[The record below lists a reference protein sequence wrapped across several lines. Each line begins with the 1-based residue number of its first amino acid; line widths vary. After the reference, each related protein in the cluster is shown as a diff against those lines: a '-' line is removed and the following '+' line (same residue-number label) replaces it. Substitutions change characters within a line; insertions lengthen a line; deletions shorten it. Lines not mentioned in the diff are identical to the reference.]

1 MKLNVMFGVILVCLV
16 LHILIAG
23 CGRREKV
30 FEKWNNQTFMEFM
43 DDSVSKDPE
52 RVCMWVDSML
62 PASADSL
69 RYYRLLL
76 LKAKAMMFRSEADS
90 AMLCLN
96 RVEDYCAASETEE
109 DIRLRAEV
117 WNVRGNVYSRIKASL
132 DSALWAFRKAYGYAL
147 QGECRS
153 SVPNL
158 CMNLADVYVRKGRY
172 DRGAFWYRHALLVC
186 DSLQIPEEERFPVY
200 YGLAQVNMELRNFER
215 CDYFYDLAYRFYS
228 HMKPYEQHIYLNN
241 RGNSYYFRQDY
252 ETALEYFRRSLALA
266 NRYPSM
272 EFERNLTMIN
282 LGEVF
287 LLLNRMDSATYYL
300 NRCHQFFHSIGNV
313 SALYYIDT
321 QLIELALK
329 QGDME
334 LATRRVNEAVD
345 VGNVEPNMIRM
356 RNNYLQHYY
365 EEQGDYRRAYHY
377 LQENLRID
385 DSTRNTWI
393 RMKAAEIALQ
403 YSQDSTLMQ
412 KEISIRAKENQVLR
426 LHQWLYAAVAGVL
439 LLVILI
445 LVFLRGRERERWRM
459 QMAMA
464 SLRLENVRNRISPHF
479 IFNVLSHEVR
489 IHPDRERENRS
500 LMGLIKL
507 FRRNLELTESV
518 SVTLADELDFVS
530 TYVDIE
536 SSVLGNQ
543 FVYTLKVDECID
555 RNAVRIPSM
564 LIQIPVENAIKHGL
578 LLKEGRRLLE
588 IEVSR
593 KGEAVVICVRD
604 NGGGYKEKHTS
615 WGTGTGLKVI
625 AQTIQLL
632 NSYNRSQLTM
642 TVGNLP
648 MGNDET
654 GCEVCF
660 VVPFD
665 YSYQLKKE
673 KKWTR

>member
-1 MKLNVMFGVILVCLV
+1 MKLNVMFGLIIVCLV
-16 LHILIAG
+16 LHVLIAG
-23 CGRREKV
+23 CSRRERD
-30 FEKWNNQTFMEFM
+30 FGEWANLTFMKSM
-43 DDSVSKDPE
+43 DDSVSKNPE
-52 RVCMWVDSML
+52 RVCLWVDSML
-62 PASADSL
+62 PASAGSF

-90 AMLCLN
+90 AMLCLDK
-96 RVEDYCAASETEE
+96 VEDYCAASEAKK
-109 DIRLRAEV
+109 DVRLRAEV
-117 WNVRGNVYSRIKASL
+117 WNTRGNVYSRIKASL

-147 QGECRS
+147 QGGYRS
-153 SVPNL
+153 SVPDI

-172 DRGAFWYRHALLVC
+172 DQGAFWYRHALLVC
-186 DSLQIPEEERFPVY
+186 DSLQVPEEKRFPIY
-200 YGLAQVNMELRNFER
+200 YGLAQVSMELRNFER

-241 RGNSYYFRQDY
+241 RGNSYYCRQDY
-252 ETALEYFRRSLALA
+252 ETALDYFRRSLALV
-266 NRYPSM
+266 NRYPAM
-272 EFERNLTMIN
+272 EFERNLTMVN

-287 LLLNRMDSATYYL
+287 LLLNQTDSATYYL
-300 NRCHQFFHSIGNV
+300 NRCHEFFHSIGNI

-334 LATRRVNEAVD
+334 MAARRVREAVNA
-345 VGNVEPNMIRM
+345 GNVEPNMVRM

-412 KEISIRAKENQVLR
+412 KEISIRKKENQVLR
-426 LHQWLYAAVAGVL
+426 LHQWLYAAFAGVL
-439 LLVILI
+439 LLAVFI
-445 LVFLRGRERERWRM
+445 LVFLRRRERERWKM
-459 QMAMA
+459 QIAMA

-489 IHPDRERENRS
+489 IHPDREGENHS

-507 FRRNLELTESV
+507 FRRNLEMMESV

-530 TYVDIE
+530 TYIDIE
-536 SSVLGNQ
+536 SAALGNQ
-543 FVYTLKVDECID
+543 FVYTLKVDEGIVPD
-555 RNAVRIPSM
+555 AVRIPSM

-578 LLKEGRRLLE
+578 LRKEGRRLLDIE
-588 IEVSR
+588 ISL
-593 KGEAVVICVRD
+593 KKEAVVICVRD

-642 TVGNLP
+642 TVGNMS
-648 MGNDET
+648 MGNGEV

-660 VVPFD
+660 VVPLD
-665 YSYQLKKE
+665 YSYQLKK
-673 KKWTR
+673 K

>member
-1 MKLNVMFGVILVCLV
+1 MKLNVMFGLIIVCLV

-23 CGRREKV
+23 CSRRERD
-30 FEKWNNQTFMEFM
+30 FGEWANLTFMKSM
-43 DDSVSKDPE
+43 DDSVSKNPE
-52 RVCMWVDSML
+52 RVCLWVDSML
-62 PASADSL
+62 PASAGGF

-90 AMLCLN
+90 AMLCLDK
-96 RVEDYCAASETEE
+96 VEDYCAASEAKK
-109 DIRLRAEV
+109 DVRLRAEV
-117 WNVRGNVYSRIKASL
+117 WNTRGNVYSRIKASL

-147 QGECRS
+147 QGGYRS
-153 SVPNL
+153 SVPDI

-172 DRGAFWYRHALLVC
+172 DQGAFWYRHALLVC
-186 DSLQIPEEERFPVY
+186 DSLQVPEEKRFPIY
-200 YGLAQVNMELRNFER
+200 YGLAQVSMELRNFER

-252 ETALEYFRRSLALA
+252 ETALDYFRRSLALV
-266 NRYPSM
+266 NRYPAM
-272 EFERNLTMIN
+272 EFERNLTMVN

-287 LLLNRMDSATYYL
+287 LLLNQTDSATYYL
-300 NRCHQFFHSIGNV
+300 NRCHEFFHSIGNI

-334 LATRRVNEAVD
+334 MAARRVREAVNA
-345 VGNVEPNMIRM
+345 GNVEPNMVRM

-412 KEISIRAKENQVLR
+412 KEISIRKKENQVLR
-426 LHQWLYAAVAGVL
+426 LHQWLYAAFAGVL
-439 LLVILI
+439 LLAVFI
-445 LVFLRGRERERWRM
+445 LVFLRRRERERWKM
-459 QMAMA
+459 QIAMA

-489 IHPDRERENRS
+489 IHPDREGENHN

-507 FRRNLELTESV
+507 FRRNLEMMESV

-530 TYVDIE
+530 TYIDIE
-536 SSVLGNQ
+536 SAALGNQ
-543 FVYTLKVDECID
+543 FVYTLKVDEGIVPD
-555 RNAVRIPSM
+555 AVRIPSM

-578 LLKEGRRLLE
+578 LRKEGRRLLDIE
-588 IEVSR
+588 ISLKE
-593 KGEAVVICVRD
+593 EAVVICVRD

-642 TVGNLP
+642 TVGNLS
-648 MGNDET
+648 MGNGEV

-660 VVPFD
+660 VVPLD
-665 YSYQLKKE
+665 YSYQLKK
-673 KKWTR
+673 K

>member
-1 MKLNVMFGVILVCLV
+1 MKLNVMFGLIIVCLV

-23 CGRREKV
+23 CSRRERD
-30 FEKWNNQTFMEFM
+30 FGEWANLTFMKSM
-43 DDSVSKDPE
+43 DDSVSKNPE
-52 RVCMWVDSML
+52 RVCLWVDSML
-62 PASADSL
+62 PASAGGF

-90 AMLCLN
+90 AMLCLDK
-96 RVEDYCAASETEE
+96 VEDYCAASEAKK
-109 DIRLRAEV
+109 DVRLRAEV
-117 WNVRGNVYSRIKASL
+117 WNTRGNVYSRIKASL

-147 QGECRS
+147 QGGYRS
-153 SVPNL
+153 SVPDI

-172 DRGAFWYRHALLVC
+172 DQGAFWYRHALLVC
-186 DSLQIPEEERFPVY
+186 DSLQVPEEKRFPIY
-200 YGLAQVNMELRNFER
+200 YGLAQVSMELRNFER

-252 ETALEYFRRSLALA
+252 ETALDYFRRSLALV
-266 NRYPSM
+266 NRYPAM
-272 EFERNLTMIN
+272 GFERNLTMVN

-287 LLLNRMDSATYYL
+287 LLLNQTDSATYYL
-300 NRCHQFFHSIGNV
+300 NRCHEFFHSIGNI

-334 LATRRVNEAVD
+334 MAARRVREAVNA
-345 VGNVEPNMIRM
+345 GNVEPNMVRM

-412 KEISIRAKENQVLR
+412 KEISIRKKENQVLR
-426 LHQWLYAAVAGVL
+426 LHQWLYAAFAGVL
-439 LLVILI
+439 LLAVFI
-445 LVFLRGRERERWRM
+445 LVFLRRRERERWKM
-459 QMAMA
+459 QIAMA

-489 IHPDRERENRS
+489 IHPDREGENHS

-507 FRRNLELTESV
+507 FRRNLEMMESV

-530 TYVDIE
+530 TYIDIE
-536 SSVLGNQ
+536 RAALGIEI
-543 FVYTLKVDECID
+543 VYLLKADEGIVPD
-555 RNAVRIPSM
+555 AVRIPSM

-578 LLKEGRRLLE
+578 LRKEGRRLLDIE
-588 IEVSR
+588 ISLKE
-593 KGEAVVICVRD
+593 EAVVICVRD

-642 TVGNLP
+642 TVGNMS
-648 MGNDET
+648 MGNGEV

-660 VVPFD
+660 VVPLD
-665 YSYQLKKE
+665 YSYQLKK
-673 KKWTR
+673 K

>member
-1 MKLNVMFGVILVCLV
+1 MKLNVMFGLIIVCLV
-16 LHILIAG
+16 LHVLIAG
-23 CGRREKV
+23 CSRRERD
-30 FEKWNNQTFMEFM
+30 FGEWANLTFMKSM
-43 DDSVSKDPE
+43 DDSVSKNPE
-52 RVCMWVDSML
+52 RVCLWVDSML
-62 PASADSL
+62 PASAGGF

-90 AMLCLN
+90 AMLCLDK
-96 RVEDYCAASETEE
+96 VEDYCAASEAKK
-109 DIRLRAEV
+109 DVRLRAEV
-117 WNVRGNVYSRIKASL
+117 WNTRGNVYSRIKASL

-147 QGECRS
+147 QGGYRS
-153 SVPNL
+153 SVPDI

-172 DRGAFWYRHALLVC
+172 DQGAFWYRHALLVC
-186 DSLQIPEEERFPVY
+186 DSLQVPEEKRFPIY
-200 YGLAQVNMELRNFER
+200 YGLAQVSMELRNFER

-252 ETALEYFRRSLALA
+252 ETALDYFRRSLALV
-266 NRYPSM
+266 NRYPAM
-272 EFERNLTMIN
+272 EFERNLTMVN

-287 LLLNRMDSATYYL
+287 LLLNQTDSATYYL
-300 NRCHQFFHSIGNV
+300 NRCHEFFHSIGNI

-334 LATRRVNEAVD
+334 MAARRVREAVNAE
-345 VGNVEPNMIRM
+345 NVEPNMVRM

-412 KEISIRAKENQVLR
+412 KEISIRKKENQVLR
-426 LHQWLYAAVAGVL
+426 LHQWLYAAFAGVL
-439 LLVILI
+439 LLAVFI
-445 LVFLRGRERERWRM
+445 LVFLRRRERERWKM
-459 QMAMA
+459 QIAMA

-489 IHPDRERENRS
+489 IHPDREGENHS

-507 FRRNLELTESV
+507 FRRNLEMMESV

-530 TYVDIE
+530 TYIDIE
-536 SSVLGNQ
+536 SAALGNQ
-543 FVYTLKVDECID
+543 FVYTLKVDEGIVPD
-555 RNAVRIPSM
+555 AVRIPSM

-578 LLKEGRRLLE
+578 LRKEGRRLLDIE
-588 IEVSR
+588 ISLKE
-593 KGEAVVICVRD
+593 EAVVICVRD

-632 NSYNRSQLTM
+632 NSYNCSQLTM
-642 TVGNLP
+642 TVGNLS
-648 MGNDET
+648 MGNGEV

-660 VVPFD
+660 VVPLD
-665 YSYQLKKE
+665 YSYQLKK
-673 KKWTR
+673 K